1 MKLLPGPFLGR
12 GFVEEKDWDPSE
24 APLPAFLPI
33 KPLTHGLDIISLEY
47 IQLPFLILFFFFF
60 LFLPHHVACRI
71 LVPRLRGLN
80 PGPPAVRVWSPNHWP
95 TREFPKILFCY
106 KKFQEHIKE
115 SCIPTTPHTQHSNS
129 VTTYIY
135 HPVSVLCIKPSFFFS
150 FFSKGFFFF
159 NIVFIIMITSLE
171 SQRQRPWE

>member
-1 MKLLPGPFLGR
+1 MGSLRGPVTCLSPHKTLDTWSGYN
-12 GFVEEKDWDPSE
+12 
-24 APLPAFLPI
+24 
-33 KPLTHGLDIISLEY
+33 KPRIYSVTIFNS
-47 IQLPFLILFFFFF
+47 FFFFF